1 MNGREMS
8 SQTSAK
14 QTREANERPKTTQP
28 NNQMFE
34 NADRRSRLNNK
45 MDLKQQGEQH
55 QGQRRLETTLC

>member
-1 MNGREMS
+1 MS
-8 SQTSAK
+8 NQTSAK
-14 QTREANERPKTTQP
+14 QTKAELKTSQP
-28 NNQMFE
+28 NNQMVE